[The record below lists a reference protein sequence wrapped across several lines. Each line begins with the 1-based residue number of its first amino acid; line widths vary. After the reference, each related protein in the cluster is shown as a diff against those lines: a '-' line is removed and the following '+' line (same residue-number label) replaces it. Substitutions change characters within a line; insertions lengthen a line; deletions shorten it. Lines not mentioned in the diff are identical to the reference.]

1 MLTCYSPVRHSVNL
15 TSVRKLP
22 LKCFVRLA
30 CVRRAASVRPEPGSN
45 SFVYGIKSDLSICS
59 NRPYTILSDFSL
71 QNHCRKYS
79 SFSLDAISPFRTHG
93 LFCVSSRSLSM
104 NFRVGFF
111 VCMLFNFQGSDHRS
125 FAADLHST
133 TTSSLCQSLFH
144 NFFELFSF
152 VLLCFFV
159 LDAGFGGAVSRQP

>member
-1 MLTCYSPVRHSVNL
+1 MLGAP
-15 TSVRKLP
+15 P
-22 LKCFVRLA
+22 AFV
-30 CVRRAASVRPEPGSN
+30 
-45 SFVYGIKSDLSICS
+45 LSQDQ
-59 NRPYTILSDFSL
+59 TLSYMVLNQIFRSALIDPTRFCLISHYKITVGNT
-71 QNHCRKYS
+71 QA
-79 SFSLDAISPFRTHG
+79 FSLDCHKSFFRTHG

-159 LDAGFGGAVSRQP
+159 LDTGFGGAVSRQP